1 MPGSDHFNDHVGL
14 AVPARAYDDAFL
26 RPFHVSIGLSRVS
39 QHFVFHGLTQDF
51 ANLLL
56 KSAAMP
62 ARHLPQRLQHLIL
75 KVANDQ
81 LSHDM
86 SSYHFRV
93 ICKRWQQDYAS
104 HKSVLRFFRPESQ
117 MITAITLP
125 RFRLRKE
132 VERRA
137 AMLAPPE

>member
-1 MPGSDHFNDHVGL
+1 MCQLDFG
-14 AVPARAYDDAFL
+14 
-26 RPFHVSIGLSRVS
+26 RVS

-62 ARHLPQRLQHLIL
+62 ARHLPQRLQYLIF

-86 SSYHFRV
+86 SSYHFRM
-93 ICKRWQQDYAS
+93 ICKRWRQNYAS
-104 HKSVLRFFRPESQ
+104 HKSVLSVQRPSC
-117 MITAITLP
+117 
-125 RFRLRKE
+125 R
-132 VERRA
+132 
-137 AMLAPPE
+137 